1 MPSSRPNTIPTVVHL
16 IRQLKPASILDVGVG
31 FGKWGHLFREYTDIL
46 EAEREPGRYFR
57 QNWRVRI
64 DGIEAFADYITDM
77 HRYIYNN
84 LYIGEATKLLPS
96 LPAYDIIFI
105 GDVIEH
111 LMKAQGFQLLAEAL
125 EKARR
130 TVIVT
135 TPRYETG
142 QGPLCGNEL
151 ERHRSLWKAKDFEK
165 LGRAIVKT
173 VDGATYLAVLLKP
186 GVRRPV
192 CRPPRH
198 GRKIVSARLIETCKQ
213 LLDFIP
219 ASESFILV
227 DEEQLR
233 SQLGRPS
240 ALPFLEKYG
249 EYWGPPDDDDAAI
262 AEVERLRQGG
272 AAYLAFVWS
281 TFWWLDHYPRFRDYL
296 LTRYPTVAQN
306 ENLIVFALAK
316 AQD

>member
-31 FGKWGHLFREYTDIL
+31 FGKWGHLFREYTDIV

-77 HRYIYNN
+77 HRFIYNN
-84 LYIGEATKLLPS
+84 LYIGDATKLLPS
-96 LPAYDIIFI
+96 LPTYDIIFF

-111 LMKAQGFQLLAEAL
+111 LAKAEGLQLLTEAL
-125 EKARR
+125 QKARR
-130 TVIVT
+130 AVIVT

-173 VDGATYLAVLLKP
+173 VDGATYVAVLLKP
-186 GVRRPV
+186 GVRSVV
-192 CRPPRH
+192 CRPPRQ
-198 GRKIVSARLIETCKQ
+198 GRRIVGGRLNETRKQ

-219 ASESFILV
+219 ASEPFILV

-233 SQLGRPS
+233 SDLERPN
-240 ALPFLEKYG
+240 ALPFLEKNG
-249 EYWGPPDDDDAAI
+249 EYWGPPDDDASAI
-262 AEVERLRQGG
+262 AEVERLQQSG
-272 AAYLAFVWS
+272 ATRLAFVWT
-281 TFWWLDHYPRFRDYL
+281 TFWWLDYYPIFRDYL
-296 LTRYPTVAQN
+296 LTRYPMVAQN

-316 AQD
+316 PAN